1 MALVYKITN
10 KVNGKIYI
18 GETTRTLEQRWKE
31 HCEQANNYE
40 YGSLLHAAIRKY
52 GEDNFTK
59 EIIEDNIPDDII
71 FEVETSYII
80 DYNSND
86 HSIGYNNTLN
96 EKNNVKIISDKETIK
111 KIIDLLKNTDMSY
124 KDIGRSLD
132 INTGV
137 IKAISHGIYYRLNG
151 VKYPIRPIN
160 SRLLDSEVLE
170 IAKYL
175 KYTKLS
181 INRIAQLVNCNEKK
195 VWKIDEGKA
204 YSKILLNNGYDVPIR
219 NNSQIRILNRDNGV
233 LENIVEALKDTS
245 KYPTI
250 ADISNK
256 LNINMFT
263 ISKTNTGIKYKDM
276 VLERYPN
283 ITYPIRKINL
293 SSRLSKENLKMIIE
307 LLLYTSL
314 TTNQICEF
322 LSLYEIECTGS
333 LYRVNTGA
341 RYKNKVLEL
350 FPNIDFPIRKNKNK
364 KIIFTN
370 KEDIKKEKEILDKYK
385 IDLNELSVSY
395 GEKKYNP
402 LK

>member
-10 KVNGKIYI
+10 KINGKIYI

-31 HCEQANNYE
+31 HCLHAKNYE

-52 GEDNFTK
+52 GENNFIK
-59 EIIEDNIPDDII
+59 EVIEDNIPDDIVL
-71 FEVETSYII
+71 EVETSYII

-96 EKNNVKIISDKETIK
+96 EKNNVIYIKDEEIIK
-111 KIIDLLKNTDMSY
+111 KIIDLLKNTNMSY
-124 KDIGRSLD
+124 KDIGRIMN

-137 IKAISHGIYYRLNG
+137 IKTISRGIHYRIEG
-151 VKYPIRPIN
+151 IEYPIRPIH
-160 SRLLDSEVLE
+160 SRLTTEEVLE

-181 INRIAQLVNCNEKK
+181 INRIADLMNCNEKK

-204 YSKILLNNGYDVPIR
+204 YSKILLDNGYKIPIR
-219 NNSQIRILNRDNGV
+219 NNSQIRILNRDNGI
-233 LENIVEALKDTS
+233 LENIVEALKDVN
-245 KYPTI
+245 KYPNI
-250 ADISNK
+250 ADISND

-263 ISKTNTGIKYKDM
+263 IAKTNTGIKYKDM
-276 VLERYPN
+276 VLEKYPN
-283 ITYPIRKINL
+283 ITYPIRKIKLPN
-293 SSRLSKENLKMIIE
+293 RLSEDNLKMVIE

-322 LSLYEIECTGS
+322 LSLYGTECTGS

-341 RYKNKVLEL
+341 RYKDKVLKL
-350 FPNIDFPIRKNKNK
+350 FPNIEFPIRKNKNK
-364 KIIFTN
+364 RIVFT
-370 KEDIKKEKEILDKYK
+370 EPIDIKKEKEILSKYK

-395 GEKKYNP
+395 GEKLYN
-402 LK
+402 LNN